1 MTAPPSEGLVP
12 MTVKKYLI
20 LVLDALPSPI
30 RHAPDQLSEATG
42 SLTARTVIC
51 NEVRLLACVALLC
64 GVTACG
70 SQPGRT
76 TATSADAALGQAME
90 LENVPKSW
98 YDSLHFIMF
107 KESGGRIG
115 IKNPD
120 DSCRGLFQ
128 LSKENYDLNPH
139 GIASFGNGVE
149 EAQGGIRYIKK
160 RYRTADDAM
169 EYWKQHRWY

>member
-1 MTAPPSEGLVP
+1 MTL
-12 MTVKKYLI
+12 KKYRI

-30 RHAPDQLSEATG
+30 RHAPDQLSEAVG
-42 SLTARTVIC
+42 GLTPARMVIC
-51 NEVRLLACVALLC
+51 NGVRLLACVALLC

-70 SQPGRT
+70 SQRGRT
-76 TATSADAALGQAME
+76 PATSADAALVQAME
-90 LENVPKSW
+90 LENVPTSW

-107 KESGGRIG
+107 KESGGRVG

-120 DSCRGLFQ
+120 DSCRGMFQ
-128 LSKENYDLNPH
+128 LNKDNYYLNPH

-169 EYWKQHRWY
+169 KYWQQHRWY

>member
-1 MTAPPSEGLVP
+1 
-12 MTVKKYLI
+12 MTVQKYLI
-20 LVLDALPSPI
+20 LALHALPSPI
-30 RHAPDQLSEATG
+30 RHAPDQLSEAVG
-42 SLTARTVIC
+42 GLTPAREVIC
-51 NEVRLLACVALLC
+51 NGVRLLACVALLC

-70 SQPGRT
+70 SQRGRT
-76 TATSADAALGQAME
+76 PATSADAALGQAME

-128 LSKENYDLNPH
+128 LNKENYDLNPH